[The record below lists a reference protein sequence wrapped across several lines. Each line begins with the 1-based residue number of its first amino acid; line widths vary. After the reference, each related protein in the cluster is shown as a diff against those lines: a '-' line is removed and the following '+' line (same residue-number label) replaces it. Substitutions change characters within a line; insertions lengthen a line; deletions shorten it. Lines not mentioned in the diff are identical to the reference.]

1 MLFQLLLGSIPVF
14 TLTKYNS
21 CWITNQLSSKQRRLN
36 MLMKK
41 DVVKREIIKWL
52 DVGDIYPIVDN
63 IYVCHVS
70 LVPKKGGI
78 IVVTYERNEL
88 VPI

>member
-1 MLFQLLLGSIPVF
+1 
-14 TLTKYNS
+14 
-21 CWITNQLSSKQRRLN
+21 

-63 IYVCHVS
+63 NYVCHVS